1 MANFDV
7 PVAYSRIVAK
17 KQRAT
22 PKSFPFAPV
31 DQKGMQDWL
40 NFSLLF
46 LTILLLCPHI
56 NKHLSAGKFYY
67 GVNILTGS
75 QPGAGTTDVGVY
87 FSLTGSKRS
96 SGRVSFKFPFDAVA
110 NVSSNDYMIV
120 ETDEDLGGVLVVELG
135 NYKNILP
142 FGADLWYVEKTGVFL
157 FEDEKSFEFPC
168 YHWIGDD
175 DFVTTT
181 AQTSKRALLYIYYCI
196 MQVFN

>member
-1 MANFDV
+1 M
-7 PVAYSRIVAK
+7 
-17 KQRAT
+17 
-22 PKSFPFAPV
+22 
-31 DQKGMQDWL
+31 
-40 NFSLLF
+40 
-46 LTILLLCPHI
+46 
-56 NKHLSAGKFYY
+56 
-67 GVNILTGS
+67 
-75 QPGAGTTDVGVY
+75 GVY

-96 SGRVSFKFPFDAVA
+96 SGRVSFKFPFDTVA

-181 AQTSKRALLYIYYCI
+181 AQTSKRALLYYILLYYASI
-196 MQVFN
+196 